1 MAIQFLNQLQFNQN
15 EALQL
20 RLENLG
26 TLPTTGNVIG
36 QLAYK
41 TGANPGVYVATG
53 TGNDWELLST
63 TSGDVTAVNAA
74 TAENLLGINVA
85 SSTGPIP
92 VVGLDITGR
101 TDLGSGVAAGDELLV
116 YDISGTPENK
126 KTTVGDIISLAPQG
140 DITGVDAG
148 TYLNGGGLSG
158 DVTLNHDTTS
168 RTDNTSNVSPA
179 FGNSFTVIDTV
190 TSNTT
195 GHVTVV
201 NTKTVTLPSNP
212 NTDTTY
218 TLPVTAG
225 ATNTAVLE
233 LTKGGSGSGVASTVT
248 IAGTD
253 QETKITETAQ
263 NNGTVTVGLADG
275 AYGSG
280 DELILPNG
288 ARATTQTTGDNTDKI
303 ATTAFV
309 QASLTGLLEFK
320 GGFNASSGAIVGGG
334 NLTSGASRVA
344 IAVGDYYVVTADGN
358 FFGNSATPLTVGD
371 SVICQTAAAQGQSVE
386 ADFIIVQSETDLA
399 TLTTVGLGNVNASST
414 SGIDV
419 SYNAGTANLV
429 LDINELT
436 FNTGLPTAIAGTDS
450 SGNTRA
456 FTYANVFQAK
466 GKKIS
471 LDDGDTGVAKAF
483 SGGITTWTI
492 TISDAW
498 VSGVTGTNR
507 MVEITK
513 DSDGSTAYAEVTR
526 TSTTIVIK
534 MTSAAAVANNL
545 YSVLLNNV
553 A

>member
-26 TLPTTGNVIG
+26 TLPTSGNVIG

-53 TGNDWELLST
+53 TGNNWELLST
-63 TSGDVTAVNAA
+63 TTGDVTAVDAA

-85 SSTGPIP
+85 NSTGPIP

-101 TDLGSGVAAGDELLV
+101 TDLGSGVASGDELLV

-126 KTTVGDIISLAPQG
+126 KTTVGDIVALAPAG
-140 DITGVDAG
+140 TITEVLAG
-148 TYLNGGGLSG
+148 TYLNGGGSSG
-158 DVTLNHDTTS
+158 SVTLNHDTTS

-190 TSNTT
+190 TSNAT

-201 NTKTVTLPSNP
+201 NTKTVTLPANP

-225 ATNTAVLE
+225 AANTAVLE

-280 DELILPNG
+280 AELILPDG

-320 GGFNASSGAIVGGG
+320 GGFNASTGAIVGGG

-399 TLTTVGLGNVNASST
+399 TLTTVGLGNVNASAT

-429 LDINELT
+429 LDISELT
-436 FNTGLPTAIAGTDS
+436 ADTGVPGWIAGTDS
-450 SGNTRA
+450 SNNTRK

-471 LDDGDTGVAKAF
+471 LDGADTGVVRAEA
-483 SGGITTWTI
+483 GGITTFTI
-492 TISDAW
+492 TLSSAWISSVD
-498 VSGVTGTNR
+498 GTNC
-507 MVEITK
+507 MVELTK
-513 DSDGSTAYAEVTR
+513 DSDGSTAYADVTR
-526 TSTTIVIK
+526 TSTTVVIK
-534 MTSAAAVANNL
+534 MTGSVANNV

>member
-20 RLENLG
+20 RLQNLG
-26 TLPTTGNVIG
+26 TLPTSGNAIG

-53 TGNDWELLST
+53 TGNNWELLST

-101 TDLGSGVAAGDELLV
+101 TDLGSGVASGDELLV

-126 KTTVGDIISLAPQG
+126 KTTVGDIVALAPAG
-140 DITGVDAG
+140 TITEVVAG
-148 TYLNGGGLSG
+148 TYLSGGGSSG
-158 DVTLNHDTTS
+158 SVTLNHDSTS
-168 RTDNTSNVSPA
+168 RTDNTSSASPA
-179 FGNSFTVIDTV
+179 FGASFTVIDTV
-190 TSNTT
+190 TSNAT

-201 NTKTVTLPSNP
+201 NTKTVTLPANP

-218 TLPVTAG
+218 TLPVAAG
-225 ATNTAVLE
+225 AANTALLE

-248 IAGTD
+248 IAGTS
-253 QETKITETAQ
+253 QETKITESTG
-263 NNGTVTVGLADG
+263 NNGTVTVALADG
-275 AYGSG
+275 SYGSG
-280 DELILPNG
+280 DELKLPDG

-320 GGFNASSGAIVGGG
+320 GGFDADGGAIVGGG
-334 NLTSGASRVA
+334 NLTSGGSRVA
-344 IAVGDYYVVTADGN
+344 IAVGDYYVVTGDGN
-358 FFGNSATPLTVGD
+358 FYGNAATPLTVGD
-371 SVICQTAAAQGQSVE
+371 SVICQSAAAAGQSVE
-386 ADFIIVQSETDLA
+386 ADWIVVQSETDLA
-399 TLTTVGLGNVNASST
+399 TLTTVGLGNVNASAT

-429 LDINELT
+429 LDVNELT
-436 FNTGLPTAIAGTDS
+436 ADTGLPTAIAGTDG
-450 SGNTRA
+450 SGNTRK

-471 LDDGDTGVAKAF
+471 LDDGDTGVAKSF

-498 VSGVTGTNR
+498 VSGVTGTNC

>member
-20 RLENLG
+20 RLQNLG
-26 TLPTTGNVIG
+26 TLPTSGNVIG

-53 TGNDWELLST
+53 TGNNWELLST

-101 TDLGSGVAAGDELLV
+101 TDLGSGVASGDELLV

-126 KTTVGDIISLAPQG
+126 KTTVGDIVALAPAG
-140 DITGVDAG
+140 TITEVVAG
-148 TYLNGGGLSG
+148 TYLSGGGSSG
-158 DVTLNHDTTS
+158 SVTLNHDSTS
-168 RTDNTSNVSPA
+168 RTDNTSSASPA
-179 FGNSFTVIDTV
+179 FGASFTVIDTV
-190 TSNTT
+190 TSNAT

-201 NTKTVTLPSNP
+201 NTKTVTLPTNP

-218 TLPVTAG
+218 TLPVAAG
-225 ATNTAVLE
+225 AANTALLE

-248 IAGTD
+248 IAGVD
-253 QETKITETAQ
+253 QETKITESTG
-263 NNGTVTVGLADG
+263 NNGTVTVALADG

-320 GGFNASSGAIVGGG
+320 GGFDADGGAIVGGG
-334 NLTSGASRVA
+334 NLTSGGSRVA
-344 IAVGDYYVVTADGN
+344 IAVGDYYVVTGDGN
-358 FFGNSATPLTVGD
+358 FFGNAATPLTVGD
-371 SVICQTAAAQGQSVE
+371 SVICQTAAAAGQSVE

-399 TLTTVGLGNVNASST
+399 TLSTVGLGNVNASAT

-429 LDINELT
+429 LDVNELT
-436 FNTGLPTAIAGTDS
+436 ADTGLPTAIAGTDG
-450 SGNTRA
+450 SGNTRK

-498 VSGVTGTNR
+498 VSGVTGTNC

>member
-20 RLENLG
+20 RLQNLG
-26 TLPTTGNVIG
+26 TLPTSGNVIG

-53 TGNDWELLST
+53 TGNNWELLST

-101 TDLGSGVAAGDELLV
+101 TDLGSGVASGDELLV

-126 KTTVGDIISLAPQG
+126 KTTVGDIIALAPAG
-140 DITGVDAG
+140 DITAVVAG
-148 TYLNGGGLSG
+148 TYLNGGGTSG
-158 DVTLNHDTTS
+158 SVTLNHDTTS

-179 FGNSFTVIDTV
+179 FGASFTVIDTV
-190 TSNTT
+190 TSNAT

-201 NTKTVTLPSNP
+201 NTKTVTLPANP

-218 TLPVTAG
+218 TLPVAAG
-225 ATNTAVLE
+225 AANTALLE

-248 IAGTD
+248 IAGVD
-253 QETKITETAQ
+253 QETKITESTG
-263 NNGTVTVGLADG
+263 NNGTVTVALADG

-320 GGFNASSGAIVGGG
+320 GGFDADGGAIVGGG
-334 NLTSGASRVA
+334 NLTSGGSRVA
-344 IAVGDYYVVTADGN
+344 IAVGDYYVVTGDGN
-358 FFGNSATPLTVGD
+358 FFGNAATPLTVGD
-371 SVICQTAAAQGQSVE
+371 SVICQTAAATGQSVE

-399 TLTTVGLGNVNASST
+399 TLSTVGLGNVNASAT

-429 LDINELT
+429 LDVNELT
-436 FNTGLPTAIAGTDS
+436 ADTGLPTAIAGTDG
-450 SGNTRA
+450 SGNTRK

-498 VSGVTGTNR
+498 VSGVTGTNC

>member
-63 TSGDVTAVNAA
+63 TSGDVTAVNPA

-85 SSTGPIP
+85 NSAGPIP

-399 TLTTVGLGNVNASST
+399 TLTTVGLGNVNASAT

-429 LDINELT
+429 LDISELT
-436 FNTGLPTAIAGTDS
+436 ADTGVPGWIAGTDS
-450 SGNTRA
+450 SNNTRK

-471 LDDGDTGVAKAF
+471 LDGADTGVARAEA
-483 SGGITTWTI
+483 GGITTFTI
-492 TISDAW
+492 TLSSAW
-498 VSGVTGTNR
+498 ISGVNGTNC
-507 MVEITK
+507 MVELTK
-513 DSDGSTAYAEVTR
+513 DSDGSTAYADVTR
-526 TSTTIVIK
+526 TSTTVVIK
-534 MTSAAAVANNL
+534 MTGSVANNV

>member
-53 TGNDWELLST
+53 TGNNWELLST
-63 TSGDVTAVNAA
+63 TT
-74 TAENLLGINVA
+74 
-85 SSTGPIP
+85 
-92 VVGLDITGR
+92 
-101 TDLGSGVAAGDELLV
+101 
-116 YDISGTPENK
+116 
-126 KTTVGDIISLAPQG
+126 G
-140 DITGVDAG
+140 DITGVNSSTDNNRLGISIVDPGGPVPTVGFNIIGQTNLGSTPANDDELIIYDESTSTNKSITVANLMAASPQGTVTQVDGG
-148 TYLNGGGLSG
+148 TYITTQNATGPT
-158 DVTLNHDTTS
+158 VTVDHDTTTRS
-168 RTDNTSNVSPA
+168 DGTDSASPS
-179 FGNSFTVIDTV
+179 FGGSFTAVSAVSTN
-190 TSNTT
+190 ST
-195 GHVTVV
+195 GHVDGITV
-201 NTKTVTLPSNP
+201 KTVNIPANP

-399 TLTTVGLGNVNASST
+399 TLTTVGLGNVNASAT

-429 LDINELT
+429 LDVNELT
-436 FNTGLPTAIAGTDS
+436 ANTGLPTAIAGTDG
-450 SGNTRA
+450 SGNTRK

-471 LDDGDTGVAKAF
+471 LDGASTGVARAEA
-483 SGGITTWTI
+483 GGITTFTI
-492 TISDAW
+492 TLSNAW
-498 VSGVTGTNR
+498 ISGVNGTNC
-507 MVEITK
+507 MVELTK
-513 DSDGSTAYAEVTR
+513 DSDGSTAYADVTR
-526 TSTTIVIK
+526 TSTTVVIK
-534 MTSAAAVANNL
+534 MTGSVANNV

>member
-26 TLPTTGNVIG
+26 TLPTSGNVIG

-41 TGANPGVYVATG
+41 TGTNPGVYVATG
-53 TGNDWELLST
+53 TGNNWELLST
-63 TSGDVTAVNAA
+63 TSGDITGVNAS
-74 TAENLLGINVA
+74 TTENLLGIDVA
-85 SSTGPIP
+85 SATGPVP
-92 VVGLDITGR
+92 VVGLDIAGR
-101 TDLGSGVAAGDELLV
+101 TAIGAAPATDDELLILDV
-116 YDISGTPENK
+116 SGTPTNK
-126 KTTVGDIISLAPQG
+126 KVTVANLISLAPQG
-140 DITGVDAG
+140 DITGVTAG
-148 TYLNGGGLSG
+148 TYLSGGGTTG
-158 DVTLNHDTTS
+158 DVTINHDSTTRS
-168 RTDNTSNVSPA
+168 DDTASASPA
-179 FGNSFTVIDTV
+179 FGGNFTAVSAVST
-190 TSNTT
+190 NAT
-195 GHVTVV
+195 GHVDGITV
-201 NTKTVTLPSNP
+201 KTVNIPANP

-225 ATNTAVLE
+225 AANTAVLE

-253 QETKITETAQ
+253 QEIKITETAQ
-263 NNGTVTVGLADG
+263 NNGTVTYQLADG

-280 DELILPNG
+280 GELLLPNG

-320 GGFNASSGAIVGGG
+320 GGFNATTGAIVGGG
-334 NLTSGASRVA
+334 NLTANAGRVA
-344 IAVGDYYVVTADGN
+344 VAVGDYYVVTVDGN
-358 FFGNSATPLTVGD
+358 FFGNAATPLTVGD
-371 SVICQTAAAQGQSVE
+371 SVICQTAAAADSSVE

-399 TLTTVGLGNVNASST
+399 TLTTVGLGNVNASGT

-429 LDINELT
+429 LDVNELT
-436 FNTGLPTAIAGTDS
+436 ADTGLPTAIAGTDG
-450 SGNTRA
+450 SGNTRK

-492 TISDAW
+492 TLSNAW
-498 VSGVTGTNR
+498 MTGVVGTNC
-507 MVEITK
+507 MVELTK
-513 DSDGSTAYAEVTR
+513 DSDGSTAYAEITR
-526 TSTTIVIK
+526 TSTTVVIK

>member
-26 TLPTTGNVIG
+26 TLPTSGNVIG

-53 TGNDWELLST
+53 TGNNWELLST
-63 TSGDVTAVNAA
+63 TTGDVTAVDAA

-85 SSTGPIP
+85 NSTGPIP

-101 TDLGSGVAAGDELLV
+101 TDLGSGVASGDELLV

-126 KTTVGDIISLAPQG
+126 KTTVGDIVALAPAG
-140 DITGVDAG
+140 TITEVVPG
-148 TYLNGGGLSG
+148 TYLNGGGSSG
-158 DVTLNHDTTS
+158 SVTLNHDTTS
-168 RTDNTSNVSPA
+168 RADNTSNVSPA

-190 TSNTT
+190 TSNAT

-201 NTKTVTLPSNP
+201 NTKTVTLPANP

-225 ATNTAVLE
+225 AANTAVLE

-280 DELILPNG
+280 AELILPDG

-399 TLTTVGLGNVNASST
+399 TLTTVGLGNVNASAT

-429 LDINELT
+429 LDISELT
-436 FNTGLPTAIAGTDS
+436 ADTGVPGWIAGTDS
-450 SGNTRA
+450 SNNTRK

-471 LDDGDTGVAKAF
+471 LDGADTGVVRAEA
-483 SGGITTWTI
+483 GGITTFTI
-492 TISDAW
+492 TLSSAWISSVD
-498 VSGVTGTNR
+498 GTNC
-507 MVEITK
+507 MVELTK
-513 DSDGSTAYAEVTR
+513 DSDGSTAYADVTR
-526 TSTTIVIK
+526 TSTTVVIK
-534 MTSAAAVANNL
+534 MTGSVANNV

>member
-63 TSGDVTAVNAA
+63 TSGDVTAVNPA

-85 SSTGPIP
+85 NSAGPIP

-320 GGFNASSGAIVGGG
+320 GGFNASSC
-334 NLTSGASRVA
+334 LLYTSPSPRDRG
-344 IAVGDYYVVTADGN
+344 
-358 FFGNSATPLTVGD
+358 
-371 SVICQTAAAQGQSVE
+371 
-386 ADFIIVQSETDLA
+386 
-399 TLTTVGLGNVNASST
+399 
-414 SGIDV
+414 
-419 SYNAGTANLV
+419 
-429 LDINELT
+429 
-436 FNTGLPTAIAGTDS
+436 
-450 SGNTRA
+450 
-456 FTYANVFQAK
+456 
-466 GKKIS
+466 
-471 LDDGDTGVAKAF
+471 
-483 SGGITTWTI
+483 
-492 TISDAW
+492 
-498 VSGVTGTNR
+498 
-507 MVEITK
+507 
-513 DSDGSTAYAEVTR
+513 
-526 TSTTIVIK
+526 
-534 MTSAAAVANNL
+534 
-545 YSVLLNNV
+545 
-553 A
+553 

>member
-26 TLPTTGNVIG
+26 TLPTSGNVIG

-53 TGNDWELLST
+53 TGNNWELLST
-63 TSGDVTAVNAA
+63 TTGDVTAVDAA

-85 SSTGPIP
+85 NSTGPIP

-101 TDLGSGVAAGDELLV
+101 TDLGSGVASGDELLV

-126 KTTVGDIISLAPQG
+126 KTTVGDIIALAPAG
-140 DITGVDAG
+140 TITEVLAG
-148 TYLNGGGLSG
+148 TYLNGGGSSG
-158 DVTLNHDTTS
+158 SVTLNHDTTS

-190 TSNTT
+190 TSNAT

-201 NTKTVTLPSNP
+201 NTKTVTLPANP

-225 ATNTAVLE
+225 AANTAVLE

-280 DELILPNG
+280 AELILPDG

-320 GGFNASSGAIVGGG
+320 GGFNASTGAIVGGG

-399 TLTTVGLGNVNASST
+399 TLTTVGLGNVNASAT

-429 LDINELT
+429 LDISELT
-436 FNTGLPTAIAGTDS
+436 ADTGVPGWIAGTDS
-450 SGNTRA
+450 SNNTRK

-471 LDDGDTGVAKAF
+471 LDGADTGVVRAEA
-483 SGGITTWTI
+483 GGITTFTI
-492 TISDAW
+492 TLSSAWISSVD
-498 VSGVTGTNR
+498 GTNC
-507 MVEITK
+507 MVELTK
-513 DSDGSTAYAEVTR
+513 DSDGSTAYADVTR
-526 TSTTIVIK
+526 TSTTVVIK
-534 MTSAAAVANNL
+534 MTGSVANNV

>member
-20 RLENLG
+20 RLQNLG
-26 TLPTTGNVIG
+26 TLPTSGNVIG

-53 TGNDWELLST
+53 TGNNWELLST

-101 TDLGSGVAAGDELLV
+101 TDLGSGVASGDELLV

-126 KTTVGDIISLAPQG
+126 KTTVGDIVALAPAG
-140 DITGVDAG
+140 TITEVVAG
-148 TYLNGGGLSG
+148 TYLSGGGSSG
-158 DVTLNHDTTS
+158 SVTLNHDTTS
-168 RTDNTSNVSPA
+168 RTDNTSSASPA
-179 FGNSFTVIDTV
+179 FGASFTVIDTV

-201 NTKTVTLPSNP
+201 NTKTVTLPANP

-218 TLPVTAG
+218 TLPVAAG
-225 ATNTAVLE
+225 AANTALLE

-248 IAGTD
+248 IAGVD
-253 QETKITETAQ
+253 QETKITESTG
-263 NNGTVTVGLADG
+263 NNGTVTVALADG

-280 DELILPNG
+280 DELIQPNG

-320 GGFNASSGAIVGGG
+320 GGFNADTGAIVGGG
-334 NLTSGASRVA
+334 NLTTGGSRVA
-344 IAVGDYYVVTADGN
+344 VAVGDYYVVTVDGN
-358 FFGNSATPLTVGD
+358 FFGNAATPLTVGD
-371 SVICQTAAAQGQSVE
+371 SVICQTAAAAGQSVE

-471 LDDGDTGVAKAF
+471 LDGGDTGVARAEA
-483 SGGITTWTI
+483 GGITTFTI
-492 TISDAW
+492 TLSDAW
-498 VSGVTGTNR
+498 VSGVTGTNC
-507 MVEITK
+507 MVELTK
-513 DSDGSTAYAEVTR
+513 DSDGSTAYADVTR
-526 TSTTIVIK
+526 TSTTVVIK
-534 MTSAAAVANNL
+534 MTGSVANNL

>member
-26 TLPTTGNVIG
+26 TLPTSGNVIG

-41 TGANPGVYVATG
+41 TGTNPGVYVATG
-53 TGNDWELLST
+53 TGNNWELLST
-63 TSGDVTAVNAA
+63 TT
-74 TAENLLGINVA
+74 
-85 SSTGPIP
+85 
-92 VVGLDITGR
+92 
-101 TDLGSGVAAGDELLV
+101 
-116 YDISGTPENK
+116 
-126 KTTVGDIISLAPQG
+126 G
-140 DITGVDAG
+140 DITGVNSSTDNNRLGISVVDPGGPIPTVGFNIIGQTNLGGTPANDDELIIYDESTSTNKSITVANLMAASPQGTVTQVDGG
-148 TYLNGGGLSG
+148 TYITTTNATGPT
-158 DVTLNHDTTS
+158 VTVDHDSTTRSDGTTS
-168 RTDNTSNVSPA
+168 ASPSFGGNFTAVSA
-179 FGNSFTVIDTV
+179 VSTNA
-190 TSNTT
+190 T
-195 GHVTVV
+195 GHVDGITV
-201 NTKTVTLPSNP
+201 KTVNIPANP

-225 ATNTAVLE
+225 AANTAVLE

-253 QETKITETAQ
+253 QEIKITETAQ
-263 NNGTVTVGLADG
+263 NNGTVTYQLADG

-280 DELILPNG
+280 GELLLPNG

-320 GGFNASSGAIVGGG
+320 GGFNATTGAIVGGG
-334 NLTSGASRVA
+334 NLTANAGRVA
-344 IAVGDYYVVTADGN
+344 VAVGDYYVVTVDGN

-371 SVICQTAAAQGQSVE
+371 SVICQTAAAADSSVE

-399 TLTTVGLGNVNASST
+399 TLTTVGLGNVNASGT

-429 LDINELT
+429 LDISELT
-436 FNTGLPTAIAGTDS
+436 ADTGVPGWIAGTDS
-450 SGNTRA
+450 SNNTRK
-456 FTYANVFQAK
+456 FTYANVFQRK

-471 LDDGDTGVAKAF
+471 LDATDSGVASSF
-483 SGGITTWTI
+483 SGGITTWVSTL
-492 TISDAW
+492 SDAW
-498 VSGVTGTNR
+498 VIGVVGTNC
-507 MVEITK
+507 MVELTK
-513 DSDGSTAYAEVTR
+513 DSDGSTAYAEITR
-526 TSTTIVIK
+526 GATTITIK
-534 MTSAAAVANNL
+534 MTSALLMANNL

>member
-53 TGNDWELLST
+53 TGNNWELLST
-63 TSGDVTAVNAA
+63 TT
-74 TAENLLGINVA
+74 
-85 SSTGPIP
+85 
-92 VVGLDITGR
+92 
-101 TDLGSGVAAGDELLV
+101 
-116 YDISGTPENK
+116 
-126 KTTVGDIISLAPQG
+126 G
-140 DITGVDAG
+140 DITGVNSSTDNNRLGISIVDPGGPVPTVGFNIIGQTNLGSTPANDDELIIYDESTSTNKSITVANLMAASPQGTVTQVDGG
-148 TYLNGGGLSG
+148 TYITTQNATGPT
-158 DVTLNHDTTS
+158 VTVDHDTTTRS
-168 RTDNTSNVSPA
+168 DGTDSASPS
-179 FGNSFTVIDTV
+179 FGGSFTAVSAVSTN
-190 TSNTT
+190 ST
-195 GHVTVV
+195 GHVDGITV
-201 NTKTVTLPSNP
+201 KTVNIPANP

-320 GGFNASSGAIVGGG
+320 GGFNADTGAIVGGG
-334 NLTSGASRVA
+334 NLTTGGSRVA
-344 IAVGDYYVVTADGN
+344 VAVGDYYVVTVDGN
-358 FFGNSATPLTVGD
+358 FFGNAATPLTVGD
-371 SVICQTAAAQGQSVE
+371 SVICQTAAAAGQSVE

-399 TLTTVGLGNVNASST
+399 TLTTVGLGNVNASAT

-429 LDINELT
+429 LDVNELT
-436 FNTGLPTAIAGTDS
+436 ANTGLPTAIAGTDG
-450 SGNTRA
+450 SGNTRK

-471 LDDGDTGVAKAF
+471 LDGASTGVARAEA
-483 SGGITTWTI
+483 GGITTFTI
-492 TISDAW
+492 TLSNAW
-498 VSGVTGTNR
+498 ISGVNGTNC
-507 MVEITK
+507 MVELTK
-513 DSDGSTAYAEVTR
+513 DSDGSTAYADVTR
-526 TSTTIVIK
+526 TSTTVVIK
-534 MTSAAAVANNL
+534 MTGSVANNV

>member
-26 TLPTTGNVIG
+26 TLPTSGNVIG

-63 TSGDVTAVNAA
+63 TTGDVTAVNAA

-85 SSTGPIP
+85 NSTGPIP

-101 TDLGSGVAAGDELLV
+101 TDLGSGVASGDELLV

-126 KTTVGDIISLAPQG
+126 KTTVGDIVALAPAG
-140 DITGVDAG
+140 TITEVLAG
-148 TYLNGGGLSG
+148 TYLNGGGSSG
-158 DVTLNHDTTS
+158 SVTLNHDTTS

-190 TSNTT
+190 TSNAT

-201 NTKTVTLPSNP
+201 NTKTVTLPANP

-225 ATNTAVLE
+225 AANTAVLE

-280 DELILPNG
+280 AELILPDG

-399 TLTTVGLGNVNASST
+399 TLTTVGLGNVNASAT

-429 LDINELT
+429 LDISELT
-436 FNTGLPTAIAGTDS
+436 ADTGVPGWIAGTDS
-450 SGNTRA
+450 SNNTRK

-471 LDDGDTGVAKAF
+471 LDGANTGVVRAEA
-483 SGGITTWTI
+483 GGITTFTI
-492 TISDAW
+492 TLSSAWISS
-498 VSGVTGTNR
+498 VNGTNC
-507 MVEITK
+507 MVELTK
-513 DSDGSTAYAEVTR
+513 DSDGSTAYADVTR
-526 TSTTIVIK
+526 TSTTVVIK
-534 MTSAAAVANNL
+534 MTGSVANNV

>member
-26 TLPTTGNVIG
+26 TLPTSGNVIG

-53 TGNDWELLST
+53 TGNNWELLST
-63 TSGDVTAVNAA
+63 TTGDVTAVDAA

-85 SSTGPIP
+85 NSTGPIP

-101 TDLGSGVAAGDELLV
+101 TDLGSGVASGDELLV

-126 KTTVGDIISLAPQG
+126 KTTVGDIVALAPAG
-140 DITGVDAG
+140 TITEVVPG
-148 TYLNGGGLSG
+148 TYLNGGGSSG
-158 DVTLNHDTTS
+158 SVTLNHDTTS
-168 RTDNTSNVSPA
+168 RADNTSNVSPA

-190 TSNTT
+190 TSNAT

-201 NTKTVTLPSNP
+201 NTKTVTLPANP

-225 ATNTAVLE
+225 AANTAVLE

-280 DELILPNG
+280 AELILPDG

-399 TLTTVGLGNVNASST
+399 TLTTVGLGNVNASAT

-429 LDINELT
+429 LDISELT
-436 FNTGLPTAIAGTDS
+436 ADTGVPGWIAGTDS
-450 SGNTRA
+450 SNNTRK

-471 LDDGDTGVAKAF
+471 LDGADTGVVRAEA
-483 SGGITTWTI
+483 GGITTFTI
-492 TISDAW
+492 TLSSAW
-498 VSGVTGTNR
+498 ISGVNGTNC
-507 MVEITK
+507 MVELTK
-513 DSDGSTAYAEVTR
+513 DSDGSTAYADVTR

-534 MTSAAAVANNL
+534 MTGSVANNV

>member
-20 RLENLG
+20 RLQNLG
-26 TLPTTGNVIG
+26 TLPTSGNVIG

-41 TGANPGVYVATG
+41 TGANSGVYVATG
-53 TGNDWELLST
+53 TGNNWELLST

-101 TDLGSGVAAGDELLV
+101 TDLGSGVASGDELLV

-126 KTTVGDIISLAPQG
+126 KTTVGDIIALAPAG
-140 DITGVDAG
+140 DITAVVAG
-148 TYLNGGGLSG
+148 TYLNGGGTSG
-158 DVTLNHDTTS
+158 SVTLNHDTTS
-168 RTDNTSNVSPA
+168 RTDNTSSASPA
-179 FGNSFTVIDTV
+179 FGASFTVIDTV

-201 NTKTVTLPSNP
+201 NTKTVTLPANP

-218 TLPVTAG
+218 TLPVAAG
-225 ATNTAVLE
+225 AANTALLE

-248 IAGTD
+248 IAGTS
-253 QETKITETAQ
+253 QETKITESTG
-263 NNGTVTVGLADG
+263 NNGTVTVALADG

-320 GGFNASSGAIVGGG
+320 GGFDADGGAIVGGG
-334 NLTSGASRVA
+334 NLTSGGSRVA
-344 IAVGDYYVVTADGN
+344 IAVGDYYVVTGDGN
-358 FFGNSATPLTVGD
+358 FFGNAATPLTVGD
-371 SVICQTAAAQGQSVE
+371 SVICQTAAATGQSVE

-399 TLTTVGLGNVNASST
+399 TLTTVGLGNVNASAT

-429 LDINELT
+429 LDVNELT
-436 FNTGLPTAIAGTDS
+436 ADTGLPTAIAGTDG
-450 SGNTRA
+450 SGNTRK

-471 LDDGDTGVAKAF
+471 LDDGDSGVAKAF

-498 VSGVTGTNR
+498 VSGVTGTNC

>member
-20 RLENLG
+20 RLQNLG
-26 TLPTTGNVIG
+26 TLPTSGNVIG

-53 TGNDWELLST
+53 TGNNWELLST

-101 TDLGSGVAAGDELLV
+101 TDLGSGVASGDELLV

-126 KTTVGDIISLAPQG
+126 KTTVGDIVALAPAG
-140 DITGVDAG
+140 TITEVVAG
-148 TYLNGGGLSG
+148 TYLSGGGSSG
-158 DVTLNHDTTS
+158 SVTLNHDTTS
-168 RTDNTSNVSPA
+168 RTDNTSSASPA
-179 FGNSFTVIDTV
+179 FGASFTVIDTV

-201 NTKTVTLPSNP
+201 NTKTVTLPANP

-218 TLPVTAG
+218 TLPVAAG
-225 ATNTAVLE
+225 AANTALLE

-248 IAGTD
+248 IAGVD
-253 QETKITETAQ
+253 QETKITESTG
-263 NNGTVTVGLADG
+263 NNGTVTVALADG

-320 GGFNASSGAIVGGG
+320 GGFNADTGAIVGGG
-334 NLTSGASRVA
+334 NLTTGGSRVA
-344 IAVGDYYVVTADGN
+344 VAVGDYYVVTVDGN
-358 FFGNSATPLTVGD
+358 FFGNAATPLTVGD
-371 SVICQTAAAQGQSVE
+371 SVICQTAAAAGQSVE

-471 LDDGDTGVAKAF
+471 LDGGDTGVARAEA
-483 SGGITTWTI
+483 GGITTFTI
-492 TISDAW
+492 TLSDAW
-498 VSGVTGTNR
+498 VSGVTGTNC
-507 MVEITK
+507 MVELTK
-513 DSDGSTAYAEVTR
+513 DSDGSTAYADVTR
-526 TSTTIVIK
+526 TSTTVVIK
-534 MTSAAAVANNL
+534 MTGSVANNL

>member
-26 TLPTTGNVIG
+26 TLPTSGNVIG

-41 TGANPGVYVATG
+41 TGTNPGVYVATG
-53 TGNDWELLST
+53 TGNNWELLST
-63 TSGDVTAVNAA
+63 TTGDITGVNAS
-74 TAENLLGINVA
+74 TTENLLGIDVA
-85 SSTGPIP
+85 SATGPVP
-92 VVGLDITGR
+92 VVGLDIAGR
-101 TDLGSGVAAGDELLV
+101 TAIGAAPATDDELLILDV
-116 YDISGTPENK
+116 SGTPTNK
-126 KTTVGDIISLAPQG
+126 KVTVANLISLAPQG
-140 DITGVDAG
+140 DITGVTAG
-148 TYLNGGGLSG
+148 TYLSGGGTTG
-158 DVTLNHDTTS
+158 DVTIDHDSTTRSDGTTS
-168 RTDNTSNVSPA
+168 ASPSFGGNFTAVSA
-179 FGNSFTVIDTV
+179 VSTNA
-190 TSNTT
+190 T
-195 GHVTVV
+195 GHVDGITV
-201 NTKTVTLPSNP
+201 KTVNIPANP

-253 QETKITETAQ
+253 QEIKITETAQ
-263 NNGTVTVGLADG
+263 NNGTVTYQLADG

-280 DELILPNG
+280 DELLLPNG

-320 GGFNASSGAIVGGG
+320 GGFNANTGAIVGGG
-334 NLTSGASRVA
+334 NLTANAGRVA
-344 IAVGDYYVVTADGN
+344 VAVGDYYVVTVDGN

-371 SVICQTAAAQGQSVE
+371 SVICQTAAAADSSVE

-399 TLTTVGLGNVNASST
+399 TLTTVGLGNVNASGT

-429 LDINELT
+429 LDISELT
-436 FNTGLPTAIAGTDS
+436 ADTGVPGWIAGTDS
-450 SGNTRA
+450 SNNTRK
-456 FTYANVFQAK
+456 FTYANLFQAK

-471 LDDGDTGVAKAF
+471 LDANDTGVGSAF

-492 TISDAW
+492 TLSDAW
-498 VSGVTGTNR
+498 QSGISGTNC
-507 MVEITK
+507 MVELTK
-513 DSDGSTAYAEVTR
+513 DSDGSTAYAEIAR
-526 TSTTIVIK
+526 GSTTITIK
-534 MTSAAAVANNL
+534 MTSASLVANNL

>member
-20 RLENLG
+20 RLQNLG
-26 TLPTTGNVIG
+26 TLPTSGNVIG

-53 TGNDWELLST
+53 TGNNWELLST

-101 TDLGSGVAAGDELLV
+101 TDLGSGVASGDELLV

-126 KTTVGDIISLAPQG
+126 KTTVGDIVALAPAG
-140 DITGVDAG
+140 TITEVVAG
-148 TYLNGGGLSG
+148 TYLSGGGSSG
-158 DVTLNHDTTS
+158 SVTLNHDSTS
-168 RTDNTSNVSPA
+168 RTDNTSSASPA
-179 FGNSFTVIDTV
+179 FGASFTVIDTV
-190 TSNTT
+190 TSNAT

-201 NTKTVTLPSNP
+201 NTKTVTLPTNP

-218 TLPVTAG
+218 TLPVAAG
-225 ATNTAVLE
+225 AANTALLE

-248 IAGTD
+248 IAGVD
-253 QETKITETAQ
+253 QETKITESTG
-263 NNGTVTVGLADG
+263 NNGTVTVALADG

-320 GGFNASSGAIVGGG
+320 GGFDADGGAIVGGG
-334 NLTSGASRVA
+334 NLTSGGSRVA
-344 IAVGDYYVVTADGN
+344 IAVGDYYVVTGDGN
-358 FFGNSATPLTVGD
+358 FFGNAATPLTVGD
-371 SVICQTAAAQGQSVE
+371 SVICQTAAATGQSVE

-399 TLTTVGLGNVNASST
+399 TLSTVGLGNVNASAT

-429 LDINELT
+429 LDVNELT
-436 FNTGLPTAIAGTDS
+436 ADTGLPTAIAGTDG
-450 SGNTRA
+450 SGNTRK

-498 VSGVTGTNR
+498 VSGVTGTNC

>member
-20 RLENLG
+20 RLQNLG
-26 TLPTTGNVIG
+26 TLPTSGNVIG

-53 TGNDWELLST
+53 TGNNWELLST

-101 TDLGSGVAAGDELLV
+101 TDLGSGVASGDELLV

-126 KTTVGDIISLAPQG
+126 KTTVGDIIALAPAG
-140 DITGVDAG
+140 DITEVVAG
-148 TYLNGGGLSG
+148 TYLNGGGASG
-158 DVTLNHDTTS
+158 SVTLNHDTTS
-168 RTDNTSNVSPA
+168 RTDNTSSASPA
-179 FGNSFTVIDTV
+179 FGASFTVIDTV

-201 NTKTVTLPSNP
+201 NTKTVTLPANP

-218 TLPVTAG
+218 TLPVAAG
-225 ATNTAVLE
+225 AANTALLE

-248 IAGTD
+248 IAGVD
-253 QETKITETAQ
+253 QETKITESTG
-263 NNGTVTVGLADG
+263 NNGTVTVALADG

-288 ARATTQTTGDNTDKI
+288 ARATTQTTGDNTDKV

-320 GGFNASSGAIVGGG
+320 GGFNADTGAIVGGG
-334 NLTSGASRVA
+334 NLTTGGSRVA
-344 IAVGDYYVVTADGN
+344 VAVGDYYVVTVDGN
-358 FFGNSATPLTVGD
+358 FFGNAATPLTVGD
-371 SVICQTAAAQGQSVE
+371 SVICQTAAAAGASVE

-399 TLTTVGLGNVNASST
+399 TLTTVGLGNVNASGT

-429 LDINELT
+429 LDVNELT
-436 FNTGLPTAIAGTDS
+436 ADTGLPTAIAGTDG
-450 SGNTRA
+450 SGNTRK

-471 LDDGDTGVAKAF
+471 LDGGDTGVARAEA
-483 SGGITTWTI
+483 GGITTFTI
-492 TISDAW
+492 TLSSAW
-498 VSGVTGTNR
+498 VSGVTGTNC
-507 MVEITK
+507 MVELTK
-513 DSDGSTAYAEVTR
+513 DSDGSTAYADVTR
-526 TSTTIVIK
+526 TSTTVVIK
-534 MTSAAAVANNL
+534 MTGSVANNL

>member
-63 TSGDVTAVNAA
+63 TSGDVTAVNPA

-85 SSTGPIP
+85 NSAGPIP

-101 TDLGSGVAAGDELLV
+101 TDLGSGVASGDELLV

-399 TLTTVGLGNVNASST
+399 TLTTVGLGNVNASAT

-429 LDINELT
+429 LDISELT
-436 FNTGLPTAIAGTDS
+436 ADTGVPGWIAGTDS
-450 SGNTRA
+450 SNNTRK

-471 LDDGDTGVAKAF
+471 LDGADTGVARAEA
-483 SGGITTWTI
+483 GGITTFTI
-492 TISDAW
+492 TLSSAW
-498 VSGVTGTNR
+498 ISGVNGTNC
-507 MVEITK
+507 MVELTK
-513 DSDGSTAYAEVTR
+513 DSDGSTAYADVTR
-526 TSTTIVIK
+526 TSTTVVIK
-534 MTSAAAVANNL
+534 MTGSVANNV

>member
-26 TLPTTGNVIG
+26 TLPTSGNVIG

-53 TGNDWELLST
+53 TGNNWELLST
-63 TSGDVTAVNAA
+63 TTGDVTAVDAA

-85 SSTGPIP
+85 NSTGPIP

-101 TDLGSGVAAGDELLV
+101 TDLGSGVASGDELLV

-126 KTTVGDIISLAPQG
+126 KTTVGDIVALAPAG
-140 DITGVDAG
+140 TITEVVPG
-148 TYLNGGGLSG
+148 TYLNGGGSSG
-158 DVTLNHDTTS
+158 SVTLNHDTTS

-190 TSNTT
+190 TSNAT

-201 NTKTVTLPSNP
+201 NTKTVTLPANP

-225 ATNTAVLE
+225 AANTAVLE

-280 DELILPNG
+280 AELILPDG

-320 GGFNASSGAIVGGG
+320 GGFNASTGAIVGGG

-399 TLTTVGLGNVNASST
+399 TLTTVGLGNVNASAT

-429 LDINELT
+429 LDISELT
-436 FNTGLPTAIAGTDS
+436 ADTGVPGWIAGTDS
-450 SGNTRA
+450 SNNTRK

-471 LDDGDTGVAKAF
+471 LDGADTGVVRAEA
-483 SGGITTWTI
+483 GGITTFTI
-492 TISDAW
+492 TLSSAW
-498 VSGVTGTNR
+498 ISGVNGTNC
-507 MVEITK
+507 MVELTK
-513 DSDGSTAYAEVTR
+513 DSDGSTAYADVTR
-526 TSTTIVIK
+526 TSTTVVIK
-534 MTSAAAVANNL
+534 MTGSVANNV

>member
-20 RLENLG
+20 RLQNLG
-26 TLPTTGNVIG
+26 TLPTSGNVIG

-53 TGNDWELLST
+53 TGNNWELLST
-63 TSGDVTAVNAA
+63 TTGDVTAVNAA

-101 TDLGSGVAAGDELLV
+101 TDLGSGVASGDELLV

-126 KTTVGDIISLAPQG
+126 KTTVGDIVALAPAG
-140 DITGVDAG
+140 TITEVVAG
-148 TYLNGGGLSG
+148 TYLSGGGSSG
-158 DVTLNHDTTS
+158 SVTLNHDTTS
-168 RTDNTSNVSPA
+168 RTDNTSSASPA
-179 FGNSFTVIDTV
+179 FGASFTVIDTV

-201 NTKTVTLPSNP
+201 NTKTVTLPANP

-218 TLPVTAG
+218 TLPVAAG
-225 ATNTAVLE
+225 AANTALLE

-248 IAGTD
+248 IAGVD
-253 QETKITETAQ
+253 QETKITESTG
-263 NNGTVTVGLADG
+263 NNGTVTVALADG

-320 GGFNASSGAIVGGG
+320 GGFNADTGAIVGGG
-334 NLTSGASRVA
+334 NLTTGGSRVA
-344 IAVGDYYVVTADGN
+344 VAVGDYYVVTVDGN
-358 FFGNSATPLTVGD
+358 FFGNAATPLTVGD
-371 SVICQTAAAQGQSVE
+371 SVICQTAAAAGSSVE

-436 FNTGLPTAIAGTDS
+436 FNTGLPTAIAGTDG

-471 LDDGDTGVAKAF
+471 LDGGDTGVARAEA
-483 SGGITTWTI
+483 GGITTFTI
-492 TISDAW
+492 TLSDAW
-498 VSGVTGTNR
+498 VSGVTGTNC
-507 MVEITK
+507 MVELTK
-513 DSDGSTAYAEVTR
+513 DSDGSTAYADVTR
-526 TSTTIVIK
+526 TSTTVVIK
-534 MTSAAAVANNL
+534 MTGSVANNL

>member
-20 RLENLG
+20 RLQNLG
-26 TLPTTGNVIG
+26 TLPTSGNVIG

-53 TGNDWELLST
+53 TGNNWELLST

-101 TDLGSGVAAGDELLV
+101 TDLGSGVASGDELLV

-126 KTTVGDIISLAPQG
+126 KTTVGDIIALAPAG
-140 DITGVDAG
+140 DITAVVAG
-148 TYLNGGGLSG
+148 TYLNGGGTSG
-158 DVTLNHDTTS
+158 SVTLNHDTTS

-179 FGNSFTVIDTV
+179 FGASFTVIDTV
-190 TSNTT
+190 TSNAT

-201 NTKTVTLPSNP
+201 NTKTVTLPANP

-218 TLPVTAG
+218 TLPVAAG
-225 ATNTAVLE
+225 AANTALLE

-248 IAGTD
+248 IAGVD
-253 QETKITETAQ
+253 QETKITESTG
-263 NNGTVTVGLADG
+263 NNGTVTVALADG

-320 GGFNASSGAIVGGG
+320 GGFNADTGAIVGGG
-334 NLTSGASRVA
+334 NLTTGGSRVA
-344 IAVGDYYVVTADGN
+344 VAVGDYYVVTVDGN
-358 FFGNSATPLTVGD
+358 FFGNAATPLTVGD
-371 SVICQTAAAQGQSVE
+371 SVICQTAAAAGQSVE

-498 VSGVTGTNR
+498 VSGVTGTNC

>member
-26 TLPTTGNVIG
+26 TLPTSGNVIG

-53 TGNDWELLST
+53 TGNNWELLST
-63 TSGDVTAVNAA
+63 TTGDVTAVDAA

-85 SSTGPIP
+85 NSTGPIP

-101 TDLGSGVAAGDELLV
+101 TDLGSGVASGDELLV

-126 KTTVGDIISLAPQG
+126 KTTVGDIVALAPAG
-140 DITGVDAG
+140 TITEVVPG
-148 TYLNGGGLSG
+148 TYLNGGGSSG
-158 DVTLNHDTTS
+158 SVTLNHDTTS
-168 RTDNTSNVSPA
+168 RADNTSNVSPA
-179 FGNSFTVIDTV
+179 FGDSFTVIDTV
-190 TSNTT
+190 TSNAT

-201 NTKTVTLPSNP
+201 NTKTVTLPANP

-225 ATNTAVLE
+225 AANTAVLE

-280 DELILPNG
+280 AELILPDG

-320 GGFNASSGAIVGGG
+320 GGFNASTGAIVGGG

-386 ADFIIVQSETDLA
+386 ADFIIIQSETDLA
-399 TLTTVGLGNVNASST
+399 TLTTVGLGNVNASAT

-429 LDINELT
+429 LDISELT
-436 FNTGLPTAIAGTDS
+436 ADTGVPGWIAGTDS
-450 SGNTRA
+450 SNNTRK

-471 LDDGDTGVAKAF
+471 LDGADTGVVRAEA
-483 SGGITTWTI
+483 GGITTFTI
-492 TISDAW
+492 TLSSAWISSVD
-498 VSGVTGTNR
+498 GTNC
-507 MVEITK
+507 MVELTK
-513 DSDGSTAYAEVTR
+513 DSDGSTAYADVTR
-526 TSTTIVIK
+526 TSTTVVIK
-534 MTSAAAVANNL
+534 MTGSVANNV

>member
-41 TGANPGVYVATG
+41 TGTNPGVYVATG
-53 TGNDWELLST
+53 TGNNWELLST
-63 TSGDVTAVNAA
+63 TSGDITGVNAS
-74 TAENLLGINVA
+74 TTENLLGIDVA
-85 SSTGPIP
+85 SATGPVP
-92 VVGLDITGR
+92 VVGLDIAGR
-101 TDLGSGVAAGDELLV
+101 TALGAAPATDDELLILDV
-116 YDISGTPENK
+116 SGTPTNK
-126 KTTVGDIISLAPQG
+126 KVTVANLISLAPQG
-140 DITGVDAG
+140 DITGVTAG
-148 TYLNGGGLSG
+148 TYLSGGGTTG
-158 DVTLNHDTTS
+158 TVTIDHDSTTRSDGTTS
-168 RTDNTSNVSPA
+168 ASPS
-179 FGNSFTVIDTV
+179 FGGSFTAVSAVST
-190 TSNTT
+190 NAT
-195 GHVTVV
+195 GHVDGITV
-201 NTKTVTLPSNP
+201 KTVNIPANP

-225 ATNTAVLE
+225 AANTAVLE

-253 QETKITETAQ
+253 QEIKITETAQ
-263 NNGTVTVGLADG
+263 NNGTVTYQLADG

-320 GGFNASSGAIVGGG
+320 GGFNANTGAIVGGG
-334 NLTSGASRVA
+334 NLTSGNSRVA
-344 IAVGDYYVVTADGN
+344 VAVGDYYVVTVDGN
-358 FFGNSATPLTVGD
+358 FFGNAATPLTVGD
-371 SVICQTAAAQGQSVE
+371 SVICQTAAATGQSVE

-399 TLTTVGLGNVNASST
+399 TLTTVGLGNVNASAT

-429 LDINELT
+429 LDVSELT
-436 FNTGLPTAIAGTDS
+436 ADTGIPGWIAGTDS
-450 SGNTRA
+450 SNNTRK

-471 LDDGDTGVAKAF
+471 LDATDSGVASSF
-483 SGGITTWTI
+483 SGGITTWVI
-492 TISDAW
+492 TLSDAW
-498 VSGVTGTNR
+498 MSGVVGTNC
-507 MVEITK
+507 MVELTK

-526 TSTTIVIK
+526 GATTITIK
-534 MTSAAAVANNL
+534 MTSASLVANNL

>member
-26 TLPTTGNVIG
+26 TLPTSGNVIG

-41 TGANPGVYVATG
+41 TGTNPGVYVATG
-53 TGNDWELLST
+53 TGNNWELLST
-63 TSGDVTAVNAA
+63 TT
-74 TAENLLGINVA
+74 
-85 SSTGPIP
+85 
-92 VVGLDITGR
+92 
-101 TDLGSGVAAGDELLV
+101 
-116 YDISGTPENK
+116 
-126 KTTVGDIISLAPQG
+126 G
-140 DITGVDAG
+140 DITGVNSSTDNNRLGISVVNPGGPIPEVGFNIIGQTNLGGTPANDDELIIYDESTSTNKSITVANLMAASPQGTVTQVDGG
-148 TYLNGGGLSG
+148 TYITTTNATGPT
-158 DVTLNHDTTS
+158 VTVNHDNTTRS
-168 RTDNTSNVSPA
+168 DGTASASPSFGGNFTAVSA
-179 FGNSFTVIDTV
+179 VSTNA
-190 TSNTT
+190 T
-195 GHVTVV
+195 GHVDGITV
-201 NTKTVTLPSNP
+201 KTVNIPANP

-225 ATNTAVLE
+225 AANTAVLE

-253 QETKITETAQ
+253 QEIKITETAQ
-263 NNGTVTVGLADG
+263 NNGTVTYQLADG

-280 DELILPNG
+280 DELLLPNG

-320 GGFNASSGAIVGGG
+320 GGFNATTGAIVGGG
-334 NLTSGASRVA
+334 NLTANAGRVA
-344 IAVGDYYVVTADGN
+344 VAVGDYYVVTVDGN
-358 FFGNSATPLTVGD
+358 FFGNAATPLTVGD
-371 SVICQTAAAQGQSVE
+371 SVICQTAAAADSSVE

-399 TLTTVGLGNVNASST
+399 TLTTVGLGNVNASGT

-429 LDINELT
+429 LDVNELT
-436 FNTGLPTAIAGTDS
+436 ADTGLPTAIAGTDG
-450 SGNTRA
+450 SGNTRK

-471 LDDGDTGVAKAF
+471 LDATDSGVASSF
-483 SGGITTWTI
+483 SGGITTWVI
-492 TISDAW
+492 TLSDAW
-498 VSGVTGTNR
+498 MSGVVGTNC
-507 MVEITK
+507 MVELTK

-526 TSTTIVIK
+526 GATTITIK
-534 MTSAAAVANNL
+534 MTSGLLVANNL

>member
-26 TLPTTGNVIG
+26 TLPTSGNVIG

-41 TGANPGVYVATG
+41 TGTNPGVYVATG
-53 TGNDWELLST
+53 TGNNWELLST
-63 TSGDVTAVNAA
+63 TT
-74 TAENLLGINVA
+74 
-85 SSTGPIP
+85 
-92 VVGLDITGR
+92 
-101 TDLGSGVAAGDELLV
+101 
-116 YDISGTPENK
+116 
-126 KTTVGDIISLAPQG
+126 G
-140 DITGVDAG
+140 DITGVNSSTDNNRLGISVVDPGGPIPTVGFNIIGQTNLAATPANDDELIIYDESTSTNKSITVANLIAASPQGTVTQVDGG
-148 TYLNGGGLSG
+148 TYITTTNATGPT
-158 DVTLNHDTTS
+158 VTVDHDSTTRSDGTTS
-168 RTDNTSNVSPA
+168 ASPSFGGNFTAVSA
-179 FGNSFTVIDTV
+179 VSTNA
-190 TSNTT
+190 T
-195 GHVTVV
+195 GHVDGITV
-201 NTKTVTLPSNP
+201 KTVNIPANP

-253 QETKITETAQ
+253 QEIKITETAQ
-263 NNGTVTVGLADG
+263 NNGTVTYQLADG

-280 DELILPNG
+280 DELLLPNG

-320 GGFNASSGAIVGGG
+320 GGFNATTGAIVGGG
-334 NLTSGASRVA
+334 NLTANAGRVA
-344 IAVGDYYVVTADGN
+344 VAVGDYYVVTVDGN

-371 SVICQTAAAQGQSVE
+371 SIICQTAAAADSSVE

-399 TLTTVGLGNVNASST
+399 TLTTVGLGNVNASGT

-429 LDINELT
+429 LDISELT
-436 FNTGLPTAIAGTDS
+436 ADTGVPGWIAGTDS
-450 SGNTRA
+450 SNNTRK
-456 FTYANVFQAK
+456 FTYANVFQRK

-471 LDDGDTGVAKAF
+471 LDATDSGVASAF
-483 SGGITTWTI
+483 SGGVTTWTI
-492 TISDAW
+492 TLSDAW
-498 VSGVTGTNR
+498 TTGVVGTNC
-507 MVEITK
+507 MVELTK
-513 DSDGSTAYAEVTR
+513 DSDGSTAYAEITR
-526 TSTTIVIK
+526 GATTITIK
-534 MTSAAAVANNL
+534 MTSASLMANNL

>member
-20 RLENLG
+20 RLQNLG
-26 TLPTTGNVIG
+26 TLPTSGNVIG

-53 TGNDWELLST
+53 TGNNWELLST

-101 TDLGSGVAAGDELLV
+101 TDLGSGVASGDELLV

-126 KTTVGDIISLAPQG
+126 KTTVGDIIALAPAG
-140 DITGVDAG
+140 DITAVVAG
-148 TYLNGGGLSG
+148 TYLNGGGTSG
-158 DVTLNHDTTS
+158 SVTLNHDTTS

-179 FGNSFTVIDTV
+179 FGATFTVIDTV
-190 TSNTT
+190 TSNAT

-201 NTKTVTLPSNP
+201 NTKTVTLPANP

-218 TLPVTAG
+218 TLPVAAG
-225 ATNTAVLE
+225 AANTALLE

-248 IAGTD
+248 IAGVD
-253 QETKITETAQ
+253 QETKITESTG
-263 NNGTVTVGLADG
+263 NNGTVTVALADG

-320 GGFNASSGAIVGGG
+320 GGFNADTGAIVGGG
-334 NLTSGASRVA
+334 NLTTGGSRVA
-344 IAVGDYYVVTADGN
+344 VAVGDYYVVTVDGN
-358 FFGNSATPLTVGD
+358 FFGNAATPLTVGD
-371 SVICQTAAAQGQSVE
+371 SVICQTAAAAGQSVE

-498 VSGVTGTNR
+498 VSGVTGTNC

>member
-20 RLENLG
+20 RLQNLG
-26 TLPTTGNVIG
+26 TLPTSGNVIG

-41 TGANPGVYVATG
+41 TGTNPGVYVATG
-53 TGNDWELLST
+53 TGNNWELLST

-101 TDLGSGVAAGDELLV
+101 TDLGSGVASGDELLV

-126 KTTVGDIISLAPQG
+126 KTTVGDIIALAPAG
-140 DITGVDAG
+140 DITEVIAG
-148 TYLNGGGLSG
+148 TYLNGGGASG
-158 DVTLNHDTTS
+158 SVTLNHDTTS
-168 RTDNTSNVSPA
+168 RTDNTSSASPA
-179 FGNSFTVIDTV
+179 FGASFTVIDTV

-195 GHVTVV
+195 GHITVV
-201 NTKTVTLPSNP
+201 NTKTVTLPANP

-218 TLPVTAG
+218 TLPVAAG
-225 ATNTAVLE
+225 AANTALLE

-248 IAGTD
+248 IAGVD
-253 QETKITETAQ
+253 QETKITESTG
-263 NNGTVTVGLADG
+263 NNGTVTVALADG

-288 ARATTQTTGDNTDKI
+288 ARATTQTTGDNTDKV

-320 GGFNASSGAIVGGG
+320 GGFDADDGDIVGGG
-334 NLTSGASRVA
+334 NLTSGNSRVA
-344 IAVGDYYVVTADGN
+344 IAVGDYYVVTGDGN
-358 FFGNSATPLTVGD
+358 FFGNAATPLTVGD
-371 SVICQTAAAQGQSVE
+371 SVICQTAAATGQSVE

-399 TLTTVGLGNVNASST
+399 TLATVGLGNVNASAT

-429 LDINELT
+429 LDVNELT
-436 FNTGLPTAIAGTDS
+436 ADTGLPTAIAGTDS
-450 SGNTRA
+450 SNNTRK
-456 FTYANVFQAK
+456 FTYANLFQAK

-471 LDDGDTGVAKAF
+471 LDATASGVASSF
-483 SGGITTWTI
+483 SGGITTWVI
-492 TISDAW
+492 TLSSAW
-498 VSGVTGTNR
+498 VSGVVGTNC
-507 MVEITK
+507 MVELTK

-526 TSTTIVIK
+526 AATTITIK
-534 MTSAAAVANNL
+534 MTSASLVANNL

>member
-20 RLENLG
+20 RLQNLG
-26 TLPTTGNVIG
+26 TLPTSGNVIG

-53 TGNDWELLST
+53 TGNNWELLST
-63 TSGDVTAVNAA
+63 TSGDVTAVNPA

-85 SSTGPIP
+85 NSAGPIP

-399 TLTTVGLGNVNASST
+399 TLTTVGLGNVNASAT

-429 LDINELT
+429 LDISELT
-436 FNTGLPTAIAGTDS
+436 ADTGVPGWIAGTDS
-450 SGNTRA
+450 SNNTRK

-471 LDDGDTGVAKAF
+471 LDGADTGVARAEA
-483 SGGITTWTI
+483 GGITTFTI
-492 TISDAW
+492 TLSSAW
-498 VSGVTGTNR
+498 ISGVNGTNC
-507 MVEITK
+507 MVELTK
-513 DSDGSTAYAEVTR
+513 DSDGSTAYADVTR
-526 TSTTIVIK
+526 TSTTVVIK
-534 MTSAAAVANNL
+534 MTGSVANNV

>member
-26 TLPTTGNVIG
+26 TLPTSGNVIG

-53 TGNDWELLST
+53 TGNNWELLST
-63 TSGDVTAVNAA
+63 TTGDVTAVDAA

-85 SSTGPIP
+85 NSTGPIP

-101 TDLGSGVAAGDELLV
+101 TDLGSGVASGDELLV

-126 KTTVGDIISLAPQG
+126 KTTVGDIVALAPAG
-140 DITGVDAG
+140 TITEVVPG
-148 TYLNGGGLSG
+148 TYLNGGGSSG
-158 DVTLNHDTTS
+158 SVTLNHDTTS
-168 RTDNTSNVSPA
+168 RADNTSNVSPA

-190 TSNTT
+190 TSNAT

-201 NTKTVTLPSNP
+201 NTKTVTLPANP

-225 ATNTAVLE
+225 AANTAVLE

-280 DELILPNG
+280 AELILPDG

-399 TLTTVGLGNVNASST
+399 TLTTVGLGNVNASAT

-429 LDINELT
+429 LDISELT
-436 FNTGLPTAIAGTDS
+436 ADTGVPGWIAGTDS
-450 SGNTRA
+450 SNNTRK

-471 LDDGDTGVAKAF
+471 LDGANTGVVRAEA
-483 SGGITTWTI
+483 GGITTFTI
-492 TISDAW
+492 TLSSAWISSVD
-498 VSGVTGTNR
+498 GTNC
-507 MVEITK
+507 MVELTK
-513 DSDGSTAYAEVTR
+513 DSDGSTAYADVTR
-526 TSTTIVIK
+526 TSTTVVIK
-534 MTSAAAVANNL
+534 MTGSVANNV

>member
-26 TLPTTGNVIG
+26 TLPTSGNVIG

-41 TGANPGVYVATG
+41 TGTNPGVYVATG
-53 TGNDWELLST
+53 TGNNWELLST
-63 TSGDVTAVNAA
+63 TSGDITGVNAS
-74 TAENLLGINVA
+74 TTENLLGIDVA
-85 SSTGPIP
+85 SATGPVP
-92 VVGLDITGR
+92 VVGLDIAGR
-101 TDLGSGVAAGDELLV
+101 TAIGAAPATDDELLILDV
-116 YDISGTPENK
+116 SGTPTNK
-126 KTTVGDIISLAPQG
+126 KVTVANLISLAPQG
-140 DITGVDAG
+140 DITGVTAG
-148 TYLNGGGLSG
+148 TYLSGGGTTG
-158 DVTLNHDTTS
+158 DVTINHDSTTRS
-168 RTDNTSNVSPA
+168 DDTASASPA
-179 FGNSFTVIDTV
+179 FGGNFTAVSAVST
-190 TSNTT
+190 NAT
-195 GHVTVV
+195 GHVDGITV
-201 NTKTVTLPSNP
+201 KTVNIPANP

-225 ATNTAVLE
+225 AANTAVLE

-253 QETKITETAQ
+253 QEIKITETAQ
-263 NNGTVTVGLADG
+263 NNGTVTYQLADG

-280 DELILPNG
+280 GELLLPNG

-320 GGFNASSGAIVGGG
+320 GGFNATTGAIVGGG
-334 NLTSGASRVA
+334 NLTANAGRVA
-344 IAVGDYYVVTADGN
+344 VAVGDYYVVTVDGN
-358 FFGNSATPLTVGD
+358 FFGNAATPLTVGD
-371 SVICQTAAAQGQSVE
+371 SVICQTAAAADSSVE

-399 TLTTVGLGNVNASST
+399 TLTTVGLGNVNASGT

-429 LDINELT
+429 LDVNELT
-436 FNTGLPTAIAGTDS
+436 ADTGLPTTIAGTDG
-450 SGNTRA
+450 SGNTRK

-471 LDDGDTGVAKAF
+471 LDATDSGVASSF
-483 SGGITTWTI
+483 SGGITTWVI
-492 TISDAW
+492 TLSDAW
-498 VSGVTGTNR
+498 VSGVVGTNC
-507 MVEITK
+507 MVELTK

-526 TSTTIVIK
+526 GATTITIK
-534 MTSAAAVANNL
+534 MTSASLVANNL

>member
-1 MAIQFLNQLQFNQN
+1 MA
-15 EALQL
+15 
-20 RLENLG
+20 
-26 TLPTTGNVIG
+26 
-36 QLAYK
+36 
-41 TGANPGVYVATG
+41 
-53 TGNDWELLST
+53 
-63 TSGDVTAVNAA
+63 
-74 TAENLLGINVA
+74 
-85 SSTGPIP
+85 
-92 VVGLDITGR
+92 
-101 TDLGSGVAAGDELLV
+101 
-116 YDISGTPENK
+116 
-126 KTTVGDIISLAPQG
+126 LAPAG
-140 DITGVDAG
+140 TITEVVPG
-148 TYLNGGGLSG
+148 TYLNGGGSSG
-158 DVTLNHDTTS
+158 SVTLNHDTTS
-168 RTDNTSNVSPA
+168 RADNTSNVSPA

-190 TSNTT
+190 TSNAT

-201 NTKTVTLPSNP
+201 NTKTVTLPANP

-225 ATNTAVLE
+225 AANTAVLE

-280 DELILPNG
+280 AELILPDG

-399 TLTTVGLGNVNASST
+399 TLTTVGLGNVNASAT

-429 LDINELT
+429 LDISELT
-436 FNTGLPTAIAGTDS
+436 ADTGVPGWIAGTDS
-450 SGNTRA
+450 SNNTRK

-471 LDDGDTGVAKAF
+471 LDGADTGVVRAEA
-483 SGGITTWTI
+483 GGITTFTI
-492 TISDAW
+492 TLSSAWISS
-498 VSGVTGTNR
+498 VNGTNC
-507 MVEITK
+507 MVELTK
-513 DSDGSTAYAEVTR
+513 DSDGSTAYADVTR
-526 TSTTIVIK
+526 TSTTVVIK
-534 MTSAAAVANNL
+534 MTGSVANNV

>member
-20 RLENLG
+20 RLQNLG
-26 TLPTTGNVIG
+26 TLPTSGNVIG

-53 TGNDWELLST
+53 TGNNWELLST

-101 TDLGSGVAAGDELLV
+101 TDLGSGVVSGDELLV

-126 KTTVGDIISLAPQG
+126 KTTVGDIVALAPAG
-140 DITGVDAG
+140 TITEVIAG
-148 TYLNGGGLSG
+148 TYLSGGGSSG
-158 DVTLNHDTTS
+158 SVTLNHDSTS
-168 RTDNTSNVSPA
+168 RTDNTSSASPA
-179 FGNSFTVIDTV
+179 FGASFTVIDTV
-190 TSNTT
+190 TSNAT

-201 NTKTVTLPSNP
+201 NTKTVTLPANP

-218 TLPVTAG
+218 TLPVAAG
-225 ATNTAVLE
+225 AAANTASLE

-248 IAGTD
+248 IAGVD
-253 QETKITETAQ
+253 QETKITESVG
-263 NNGTVTVGLADG
+263 NNGTVTVALADG

-288 ARATTQTTGDNTDKI
+288 ARATTQTTGDNTDKV

-320 GGFNASSGAIVGGG
+320 GGFDADGGAIVGGG
-334 NLTSGASRVA
+334 NLTSGGSRVA
-344 IAVGDYYVVTADGN
+344 IAVGDYYVVTGDGN
-358 FFGNSATPLTVGD
+358 FYGNAATPLTVGD
-371 SVICQTAAAQGQSVE
+371 SVICQTAAVAGQSVE
-386 ADFIIVQSETDLA
+386 GDWIVVQSETDLA
-399 TLTTVGLGNVNASST
+399 TLTTVGLGNVNASAT

-429 LDINELT
+429 LDVNELT
-436 FNTGLPTAIAGTDS
+436 ADTGLPTAIAGTDG
-450 SGNTRA
+450 SGNTRK

-471 LDDGDTGVAKAF
+471 LDGGDTGVARAEA
-483 SGGITTWTI
+483 GGITTFTI
-492 TISDAW
+492 TLSTAW
-498 VSGVTGTNR
+498 VSGVTGTNC
-507 MVEITK
+507 MVELTK
-513 DSDGSTAYAEVTR
+513 DSDGSTAYADVTR
-526 TSTTIVIK
+526 TSTTVIIK
-534 MTSAAAVANNL
+534 MTGSVANNL

>member
-63 TSGDVTAVNAA
+63 TSGDVTAVNPA

-85 SSTGPIP
+85 NSAGPIP

-320 GGFNASSGAIVGGG
+320 GGFNADTGAIVGGG
-334 NLTSGASRVA
+334 NLTTGGSRVA
-344 IAVGDYYVVTADGN
+344 VAVGDYYVVTVDGN

-399 TLTTVGLGNVNASST
+399 TLTTVGLGNVNASAT

-429 LDINELT
+429 LDISELT
-436 FNTGLPTAIAGTDS
+436 ADTGVPGWIAGTDS
-450 SGNTRA
+450 SNNTRK

-471 LDDGDTGVAKAF
+471 LDGADTGVARAEA
-483 SGGITTWTI
+483 GGITTFTI
-492 TISDAW
+492 TLSSAW
-498 VSGVTGTNR
+498 ISGVNGTNC
-507 MVEITK
+507 MVELTK
-513 DSDGSTAYAEVTR
+513 DSDGSTAYADVTR
-526 TSTTIVIK
+526 TSTTVVIK
-534 MTSAAAVANNL
+534 MTGSVANNV

>member
-20 RLENLG
+20 RLQNLG
-26 TLPTTGNVIG
+26 TLPTSGNVIG

-53 TGNDWELLST
+53 TGNNWELLST

-101 TDLGSGVAAGDELLV
+101 TDLGSGVASGDELLV

-126 KTTVGDIISLAPQG
+126 KTTVGDIVALAPAG
-140 DITGVDAG
+140 TITEVVAG
-148 TYLNGGGLSG
+148 TYLNGGGTSG
-158 DVTLNHDTTS
+158 SVTLNHDTTS
-168 RTDNTSNVSPA
+168 RTDNTSSASPA
-179 FGNSFTVIDTV
+179 FGASFTVIDTV
-190 TSNTT
+190 TSNAT

-201 NTKTVTLPSNP
+201 NTKTVTLPANP

-218 TLPVTAG
+218 TLPVAAG
-225 ATNTAVLE
+225 AANTALLE

-248 IAGTD
+248 IAGVD
-253 QETKITETAQ
+253 QETKITESTG
-263 NNGTVTVGLADG
+263 NNGTVTVALADG

-320 GGFNASSGAIVGGG
+320 GGFDADGGAIVGGG
-334 NLTSGASRVA
+334 NLTSGGSRVA
-344 IAVGDYYVVTADGN
+344 IAVGDYYVVTGDGN
-358 FFGNSATPLTVGD
+358 FFGNAATPLTVGD
-371 SVICQTAAAQGQSVE
+371 SVICQTAAATGQSVE

-399 TLTTVGLGNVNASST
+399 TLSTVGLGNVNASAT

-429 LDINELT
+429 LDVNELT
-436 FNTGLPTAIAGTDS
+436 ADTGLPTAIAGTDG
-450 SGNTRA
+450 SGNTRK

-498 VSGVTGTNR
+498 VSGVTGTNC

>member
-26 TLPTTGNVIG
+26 TLPTSGNVIG

-41 TGANPGVYVATG
+41 TGTNPGVYVATG
-53 TGNDWELLST
+53 TGNNWELLST
-63 TSGDVTAVNAA
+63 TT
-74 TAENLLGINVA
+74 
-85 SSTGPIP
+85 
-92 VVGLDITGR
+92 
-101 TDLGSGVAAGDELLV
+101 
-116 YDISGTPENK
+116 
-126 KTTVGDIISLAPQG
+126 G
-140 DITGVDAG
+140 DITGVNSSTDNNRLGISVVDPGGPIPTVGFNIIGQTNLGGTPANDDELIIYDESTSTNKSITVANLIAASPQGTVTQVDGG
-148 TYLNGGGLSG
+148 TYITTTNATGPT
-158 DVTLNHDTTS
+158 VTVDHDSTTRSDGTTS
-168 RTDNTSNVSPA
+168 ASPSFGGNFTAVSA
-179 FGNSFTVIDTV
+179 VSTNA
-190 TSNTT
+190 T
-195 GHVTVV
+195 GHVDGITV
-201 NTKTVTLPSNP
+201 KTVTLPANP

-253 QETKITETAQ
+253 QEIKITETAQ
-263 NNGTVTVGLADG
+263 NNGTVTYQLADG

-280 DELILPNG
+280 DELLLPNG

-320 GGFNASSGAIVGGG
+320 GGFNATTGAIVGGG
-334 NLTSGASRVA
+334 NLTANAGRVA
-344 IAVGDYYVVTADGN
+344 VAVGDYYVVTVDGN

-371 SVICQTAAAQGQSVE
+371 SVICQTAAAADSSVE

-399 TLTTVGLGNVNASST
+399 TLTTVGLGNVNASGT

-429 LDINELT
+429 LDISELT
-436 FNTGLPTAIAGTDS
+436 ADTGVPGWIAGTDS
-450 SGNTRA
+450 SNNTRK
-456 FTYANVFQAK
+456 FTYANVFQRK

-471 LDDGDTGVAKAF
+471 LDATDSGVASAF
-483 SGGITTWTI
+483 SGGVTTWTI
-492 TISDAW
+492 TLSDAW
-498 VSGVTGTNR
+498 TTGVVGTNC
-507 MVEITK
+507 MVELTK
-513 DSDGSTAYAEVTR
+513 DSDGSTAYAEITR
-526 TSTTIVIK
+526 GATTITIK
-534 MTSAAAVANNL
+534 MTSALLMANNL